1 MHLSSQHFE
10 PAEIGEEGKERHE
23 WRRDLGGT
31 ITDRRPDCLEPN
43 VTAPV
48 ARCASHPPRRAER
61 PVRSRRRLP
70 MLLDGRAPP
79 KVRHKPI
86 AAVRASGSAG
96 GRDRAS
102 G

>member
-1 MHLSSQHFE
+1 MYLSSQHFE

-23 WRRDLGGT
+23 WRRDLGGK

-61 PVRSRRRLP
+61 PVRRWGGALKRWQPPRACARNRCPMGRR
-70 MLLDGRAPP
+70 
-79 KVRHKPI
+79 
-86 AAVRASGSAG
+86 SA
-96 GRDRAS
+96 
-102 G
+102 